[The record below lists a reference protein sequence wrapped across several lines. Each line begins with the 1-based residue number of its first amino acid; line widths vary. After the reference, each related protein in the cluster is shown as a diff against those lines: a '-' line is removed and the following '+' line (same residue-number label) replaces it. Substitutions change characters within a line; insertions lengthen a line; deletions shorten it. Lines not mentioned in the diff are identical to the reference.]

1 MTTVYRKT
9 PMARREAWSYCRR
22 CLAVMLCCVLVST
35 LTVRTSPRAEATAAV
50 AGDAGALGA
59 AAGLLSLIG
68 SGVDVNMS
76 ADQIGEDGHLIPRRV
91 SMMDRMGYR
100 YGAQLHDY
108 LTGDMVDAADRAAW
122 AEIVAQFESEGGI
135 MPGQSFTLP
144 SHLAETVRQ
153 WAASNLEFVDGALN
167 FDDTVLWGEDGVF
180 VMSSVDMAQAQI
192 IYQTSSQTIYS
203 APVAN
208 LGTLIS
214 FPAFDRTKD
223 LVAETR
229 LTSYGIKVIY
239 TYKAPTETSTS
250 RSISMRI
257 NIRDGK
263 LNSGSGACMV
273 IGGGGG
279 ALDDDDLNEALQARG
294 GLFYDA
300 DSNRIYAIEGF
311 TDNFSKAT
319 YRSLYYY
326 TPTAENAPATLTTTF
341 TPTGSLSIPTEKDRV
356 INVPSD
362 LPTVDVGGLSV
373 PDIDSLTGQD
383 LLAGEIPD
391 DPAVP
396 SAAPGITAGE
406 ITGAI
411 TDALP
416 ITGAIAGDQVVE
428 EVTSDPDSLGAV
440 FISKFPFSIPWDV
453 VKAISLL
460 AAPPVTPHWEIDFF
474 SSLEGFNGFH
484 ARGDTTIVVDFER
497 FEFLGQLCRWTST
510 LFFVYALAL
519 GTKRLIWTA

>member
-50 AGDAGALGA
+50 AGDAGVLGA

-153 WAASNLEFVDGALN
+153 WAGSNLEFVDRALK
-167 FDDTVLWGEDGVF
+167 FDDKVLWSEDGVF